1 MTRVT
6 SVDQLIPV
14 YEAKPVR
21 KTERSGKLQEVVDFD
36 DSYDEV
42 SFSTKKELSKPQK
55 QEILRSARQK
65 AAGYSCFGGLFSTLY
80 YALRSNEKI
89 ARKYNLDPIA
99 DRAFIKQIKED
110 QTMWTLPATLGSG
123 ILGIVAY
130 AIACNKDASTLA
142 VN

>member
-14 YEAKPVR
+14 YDVRPVR
-21 KTERSGKLQEVVDFD
+21 RSERSDEIREVVDFG

-42 SFSTKKELSKPQK
+42 SFSTKKELSKSQK

-89 ARKYNLDPIA
+89 ARKYNLDPVQ

-110 QTMWTLPATLGSG
+110 QTMWTLPATLGSM

-130 AIACNKDASTLA
+130 AVACNKDARTLA